1 MPVVVASIDVMNNI
15 YNRGLMSSLR
25 FCLGFLLNRTGKNV
39 TMMQLIMGHEVSVLP
54 KPLFQN
60 EKKLKCR
67 VFDLK
72 IVATKLSGSPSL
84 CSLALEKWNQFRGF
98 TWPLFS
104 ISPGYYSRPKWNRKH
119 LNVECEILG
128 FGICIN
134 TAQGALESQKPLES
148 RIQVILS
155 KDATLKNGLY

>member
-1 MPVVVASIDVMNNI
+1 MKATAGVQNNIITSKSETAMIMILLRKQRIITLRSFRFNTKHSSSLVMPVVVASIDVMNNI

-60 EKKLKCR
+60 EEKLKCR

-72 IVATKLSGSPSL
+72 IVATKLSGS
-84 CSLALEKWNQFRGF
+84 RVYVR
-98 TWPLFS
+98 WP
-104 ISPGYYSRPKWNRKH
+104 
-119 LNVECEILG
+119 
-128 FGICIN
+128 
-134 TAQGALESQKPLES
+134 
-148 RIQVILS
+148 
-155 KDATLKNGLY
+155 